1 MRFMKI
7 KKLSGSDIV
16 LVVMMLELFLM
27 GSGRFLEIGPV
38 TLRMLFFAIAVF
50 YSTTLAVY
58 RNHINKQIFLL
69 ACTFIAVHLLAC
81 LVGYF
86 NNADMKLIIL
96 DVRPLLFFLMII
108 FFSVFIKDLR
118 TVNLTIK
125 TIKAAALILAV
136 PYLLFLIFFHFGI
149 IHLDAQ
155 TIAMIENHE
164 GGDVRFQQHIGVFYN
179 GFFYLSVGF
188 FFFAF
193 EKGKI
198 NKIFAAL
205 LFAAIIF
212 TFSRG
217 LALSITLVILFYTI
231 FCIIKSSRRRIVY
244 LAFLI
249 LFCCA
254 VLLSWQKYIA
264 TVGEK
269 SSSDINRIILIRQV
283 FGSVTPLSLF
293 VGHGLGIGV
302 EQRPIHM
309 EVSFLEIFHK
319 QGIIGLLFW
328 AVVLIVIL
336 KNYSRAF
343 KAGNGKAALP
353 FVLSCLYAYILT
365 ATNNY
370 INNPVGMPILLIS
383 VVVLDVLGKNSIAPL
398 IRKVSVYE
406 KMSNMQIAD

>member
-7 KKLSGSDIV
+7 KKLSGSDIF
-16 LVVMMLELFLM
+16 LVIVMLELFLM

-50 YSTTLAVY
+50 YSITLAIY

-69 ACTFIAVHLLAC
+69 VCTFIVVHLLAF
-81 LVGYF
+81 LIGSL
-86 NNADMKLIIL
+86 NNARMYLMLNDIK
-96 DVRPLLFFLMII
+96 PLLFFFMLI
-108 FFSVFIKDLR
+108 FFCTFIRDMEG
-118 TVNLTIK
+118 VNLTIK
-125 TIKAAALILAV
+125 TIKAAALILAL
-136 PYLLFLIFFHFGI
+136 PYLLFLLFLHLGI

-155 TIAMIENHE
+155 TIAMIENHK
-164 GGDVRFQQHIGVFYN
+164 GGDIRFQQHIGVFYN
-179 GFFYLSVGF
+179 GFFYLGVGF
-188 FFFAF
+188 FFYAL
-193 EKGKI
+193 EKGFHERLI
-198 NKIFAAL
+198 AL
-205 LFAAIIF
+205 LLFTAIVL

-217 LALSITLVILFYTI
+217 LLLAMTMVFFLYLFFTFALQRKPILSLLIILFV
-231 FCIIKSSRRRIVY
+231 S
-244 LAFLI
+244 AA
-249 LFCCA
+249 A
-254 VLLSWQKYIA
+254 VLFLRQYLNIVGNKYLSN
-264 TVGEK
+264 VM
-269 SSSDINRIILIRQV
+269 RIIV
-283 FGSVTPLSLF
+283 FNEVVDSITPLSVF
-293 VGHGLGIGV
+293 FGHGFGIGTA
-302 EQRPIHM
+302 QRPIHM

-353 FVLSCLYAYILT
+353 FVLSCLYAYVLT

-370 INNPVGMPILLIS
+370 INNPAGMSVLLIS
-383 VVVLDVLGKNSIAPL
+383 IVVLDVLGKNSIAPL